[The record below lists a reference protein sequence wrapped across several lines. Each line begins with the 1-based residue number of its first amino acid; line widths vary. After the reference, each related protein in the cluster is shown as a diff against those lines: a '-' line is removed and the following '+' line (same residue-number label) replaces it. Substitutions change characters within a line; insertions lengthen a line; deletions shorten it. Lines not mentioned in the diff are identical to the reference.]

1 MTNLLIMLYLSM
13 KFDEIDLSDFKVIA
27 ETCFGL

>member
-27 ETCFGL
+27 ETYFGL